1 MLAYLSDIFEKFN
14 TLNTSMQGNNTNTV
28 VVTDNVMAFIG
39 KSGLWVRKLEG
50 TSFDMF
56 SSLKDSVEE
65 RNVETSNSR
74 IDQCIK
80 EHVINLQSRFS
91 T

>member
-1 MLAYLSDIFEKFN
+1 
-14 TLNTSMQGNNTNTV
+14 
-28 VVTDNVMAFIG
+28 MAFVG
-39 KSGLWVRKLEG
+39 KLGLWVRKLEG

-56 SSLKDSVEE
+56 SSLKEE
-65 RNVETSNSR
+65 EKNVETSNSR

-80 EHVINLQSRFS
+80 EHVINLQSRFP